1 MTKSLLLTVTFACVL
16 LMIGCH
22 GAATITGGRILFDL
36 GYGKSDSSLDVSTST
51 RNDISVTMNKGIL
64 HVLSRKEGKIIRL
77 SSYGQTLA
85 MWYDP
90 QKGSAPLV
98 LKSVKMDDLSL
109 TKELGRFAIQ
119 VPFTDPALLAVDSR
133 QMLYVEDAGTIR
145 RFDSSDT
152 ELQPLGKE
160 GLGSAPFSGVIAITV
175 LENDDLSVFS
185 MSESGLE
192 VYFFDRAGSFLNK
205 LALQDQSLPTP
216 APLAQKYPST
226 PGSRIIVSMESAYP
240 SLLAGTRSLFLKM
253 NYYFEK
259 SDPQSG
265 VALTIDPI
273 GSWIIAIDAGNGEI
287 VDSFALQ
294 SALSDSGIDQQ
305 LIAAKS
311 YVVVCVKWATDG
323 LGGEMYCYSP
333 KGKMIGKRS
342 FLAPDKSAELVA
354 YTVGDDRQFYILSQ
368 LPSTLRMYSWAL
380 PLR

>member
-1 MTKSLLLTVTFACVL
+1 MTKSSLLTAAFACVL
-16 LMIGCH
+16 LLFGCH
-22 GAATITGGRILFDL
+22 GATTISEGRTLFDI
-36 GYGKSDSSLDVSTST
+36 GYGKSDTSLDVSASA
-51 RNDISVTMNKGIL
+51 RNDIGLTMNKGIL
-64 HVLSRKEGKIIRL
+64 YLMSRNESKILRL

-90 QKGSAPLV
+90 EKGSVPLV
-98 LKSVKMDDLSL
+98 LKSMKIDDLFSA
-109 TKELGRFAIQ
+109 KELGRFAIQ
-119 VPFTDPALLAVDSR
+119 VRFTDPALLAVDSR

-145 RFDSSDT
+145 RFDSSGS

-160 GLGSAPFSGVIAITV
+160 GLGSAPFSGLIAMTV
-175 LENDDLSVFS
+175 LENDDLAVSR

-216 APLAQKYPST
+216 APLAQKYPSS
-226 PGSRIIVSMESAYP
+226 PGARIIASMETAYA
-240 SLLAGTRSLFLKM
+240 SLIGGKRSLILKM

-265 VALTIDPI
+265 TALTIDPI

-294 SALSDSGIDQQ
+294 STVSDSGIDQQ
-305 LIAAKS
+305 LLAVKS
-311 YVVVCVKWATDG
+311 YVVVTVKWAPDG

-333 KGKMIGKRS
+333 KGKMIGKRT
-342 FLAPDKSAELVA
+342 FMAPDKGAELVA
-354 YTVGDDRQFYILSQ
+354 YTVGDDRQLYILSQ
-368 LPSTLRMYSWAL
+368 LPSTLRMYSWGL